1 MQIDSL
7 LGLIGLARRAGKLA
21 VGEALVAELVAAGK
35 ARAIFLAEDA
45 GEATR
50 RKVMRHDARV
60 PVFVLPCTKDVLGGA
75 VGFAGCA
82 VCAMQDIGMAQ
93 AAAAKLADTSPQNA
107 AAAERVSEKKS
118 RIEKRKG
125 TKKKS

>member
-60 PVFVLPCTKDVLGGA
+60 PVFVLPCTKAVLGGA

-118 RIEKRKG
+118 RIEQRKG

>member
-1 MQIDSL
+1 M
-7 LGLIGLARRAGKLA
+7 
-21 VGEALVAELVAAGK
+21 
-35 ARAIFLAEDA
+35 
-45 GEATR
+45 
-50 RKVMRHDARV
+50 
-60 PVFVLPCTKDVLGGA
+60 LGGA

-118 RIEKRKG
+118 RIEQRKG